1 MKISNPQEFRQKV
14 RKKLY
19 KLIRRRNDCLNLERG
34 IYNFAIRMA
43 KERKVVRKWDNPY
56 FVTLYLDRLRS
67 LYVNLDKK
75 SAVKNTTLLKR
86 LKKKDFQPHELAFM
100 SHQEMFPE
108 KWQDLVDAK
117 IKRDRNAAHGEDKGA
132 TDEFKCWKC
141 KKRKCTYYQLQTR
154 SADEPVTTFVQCL
167 VCANRW
173 RC

>member
-1 MKISNPQEFRQKV
+1 MKINNPQAFRQNV
-14 RKKLY
+14 LQKLDN
-19 KLIRRRNDCLNLERG
+19 LIGDKTVSLNLERG
-34 IYNFAIRMA
+34 IYNYAIRKA
-43 KERKVVRKWDNPY
+43 KECQVVRKWDNHY
-56 FVTLYLDRLRS
+56 FVTLYMDRLRS
-67 LYVNLDKK
+67 LYVNLDNKSPVRNSTLMGRLRKK
-75 SAVKNTTLLKR
+75 EFKA
-86 LKKKDFQPHELAFM
+86 HELAFM